1 VARALLPHLL
11 SCPRRVLLTCAG
23 ARVWHRRPASRAC
36 APRWSGTGSYRGC
49 CCSLCSACAC
59 SSATVC
65 SSLPSLVAPS
75 SQVCLPSCHCNRR
88 VRGYVLGTSS
98 LLAWLDSYLFYSDND
113 YSYIDFRTHGFLQN
127 EYLKVQNVYKDQYKN
142 IQVIILYRYA
152 SMVIR

>member
-1 VARALLPHLL
+1 
-11 SCPRRVLLTCAG
+11 
-23 ARVWHRRPASRAC
+23 
-36 APRWSGTGSYRGC
+36 
-49 CCSLCSACAC
+49 
-59 SSATVC
+59 VC

-75 SQVCLPSCHCNRR
+75 SQVCLPSCYCNRR
-88 VRGYVLGTSS
+88 VRGSVLGTSS